1 MDNAKLLEMNRWL
14 SVLAAHVISTHVP
27 GSTGAGKV
35 RERHEDEL
43 HSHRSPPPT
52 AVRTGSW
59 SRVEPFICTLPKVQ
73 QEVLRLHLA
82 EGLTYWE
89 VAERLAV
96 PLGTVHSRVARAK
109 RRIRAAA
116 SQRTPP
122 ADGLP
127 PLVRRCSP
135 GTLRLPA
142 ASAYRPGLRQ
152 NPAP

>member
-14 SVLAAHVISTHVP
+14 SVLAAHVIFTHVP

-43 HSHRSPPPT
+43 HSHRPPPPT

-59 SRVEPFICTLPKVQ
+59 SRVEPFIGTLPKVQ

-127 PLVRRCSP
+127 SFVRRSPP
-135 GTLRLPA
+135 GTPPPTA
-142 ASAYRPGLRQ
+142 ASAYRPALRQ
-152 NPAP
+152 TPAP